1 MAVANDVSKRI
12 RQHCPSPCGDKQS
25 VHFPQAGGS
34 AVRMRHRPAHSF
46 VSRRQAPPP
55 GGHEKTN
62 HLAGISGNVAD
73 CPMTARIGD
82 SDGARSAI

>member
-12 RQHCPSPCGDKQS
+12 RQHCPSPCGDEQP

-34 AVRMRHRPAHSF
+34 AVHRRREPAHSF

-55 GGHEKTN
+55 GGHENTEN
-62 HLAGISGNVAD
+62 LPGIYGNGAD

-82 SDGARSAI
+82 SDGTSSAI